1 MKILLI
7 SLGIIISTFLY
18 SQNHYVKQL
27 GIEQGLSNNYVV
39 NITQDKDGFL
49 WFATEE
55 GLNKF
60 DGSRFINYY
69 KHTNHL
75 SGNELNCIYADPS
88 EPIIWIATQRAGMNA
103 YNYEKNELTVF
114 SHNDSIPSSLI
125 TNDVT
130 HISPAKDGNLW
141 LSTYY
146 RGIEYFNKNTG
157 EFIHFNTNTF
167 PDLPS
172 NNTWTVLEDENGNIY
187 IGHVK
192 HGMSIISLKSKSIK
206 NFRHN
211 PQNRNSIPGNR
222 VNCIY
227 KDNSNNIWVGTE
239 KGAALFDPKTE
250 QFFPINQFTNIP
262 SISAVFD
269 IRQMDNDKIWIATE
283 LNGIFIIDIKHQYY
297 LSQNQINPEHI
308 TVGSDNYSLSN
319 PTVRCLF
326 QDSFKNVWIG
336 TYGGGVDFIGHIPP
350 FFRTYSYSP
359 IEEYK
364 NNLNNR
370 IVLSLCIDKNNKLW
384 IGTDGGGINVF
395 EKGNRTAIYTE
406 ENKNLSHNSV
416 TSEYCDSQNNIWIGT
431 FMGGVDVYN
440 NEKNTFSHINLK
452 EATTHDARCFYEDQE
467 HNMWIGTSSGIFIV
481 NTQTQEN
488 THHYTTINSPLPE
501 NMIRSIVQDNKG
513 QIWVG
518 TFGQGLSI
526 FTKNMHLIGHFNE
539 NNGFCSNCINHIFK
553 DSKNRIWIATGDGLA
568 CFAANENRKY
578 KVYNRQ
584 DGIHNAH
591 IRAITEDNE
600 GNIWFSTNAGISC
613 YTADTEQFINY
624 NYFEKVP
631 MGNFASAAV
640 AKDENGIIY
649 FGSINGARYFDPSA
663 VLSKRKVSPIIITE
677 IKVFDGQSTYK
688 DNNTINFYGQDNK
701 GITLPY
707 KQTTFNLTDSG
718 QEHSQATLV
727 DYAYRLK
734 GFDDSWYTVDENT
747 VLFRNIPPGEY
758 EFQIKAR
765 IRNQEWTEEINTLPI
780 HITPPIWLSWWA
792 KTLYLIFAGCIFF
805 CLFRLYKKKMDMQL
819 LYELEKKNHEQEEEL
834 NNERLRF
841 FTNITHELRT
851 PLTLI
856 LGPLEDLQEDKDL
869 LPYQQ
874 KKISIIHNSAIRLL
888 NLINQILEFRKTET
902 QNKKLCVSKDNLAA
916 LVTEVGLKYKE
927 LNPKKNIEFNIAIE
941 SDPLPLYFD
950 KEIITIILD
959 NLISNAIKYTE
970 KGYINISLYTIRKN
984 NTDYAEI
991 RVSDTGQG
999 IPSEELPHIFERY
1012 YQAKNDRQV
1021 SGTGIGLALV
1031 KNLVK
1036 LHQGEIHAES
1046 ILGKGSS
1053 FRFSLIINNIYPNA
1067 LHTDSEEKEQNSN
1080 HDTESAEDSM
1090 LNNNISGEK
1099 PILLVVEDNPDICE
1113 YISESFS
1120 DSFEVITAE
1129 EGEAGYRMAISQIP
1143 DIIVTD
1149 IMMAGMDGITFCKII
1164 KGDVRTSHIP
1174 VIMLTAKDSLQNK
1187 EEGYLAGADSYLTKP
1202 FSASL
1207 LRSRIHN
1214 LLESRKKLANQ
1225 FSNNLNINSD
1235 KSIILHESLNQLDNE
1250 FIQKITQIIEDN
1262 LKSEK
1267 IDVTYLAD
1275 KLCMSK
1281 STLYRKIKALTGI
1294 STNEYVRKIKMQN
1307 AEKLMLEGRYTI
1319 SEIAFR
1325 VGMNSP
1331 VYFRQCFKEEFGISP
1346 SEYLKHLKSK

>member
-1 MKILLI
+1 MTHGTLLMKI
-7 SLGIIISTFLY
+7 S
-18 SQNHYVKQL
+18 
-27 GIEQGLSNNYVV
+27 
-39 NITQDKDGFL
+39 
-49 WFATEE
+49 
-55 GLNKF
+55 
-60 DGSRFINYY
+60 
-69 KHTNHL
+69 
-75 SGNELNCIYADPS
+75 
-88 EPIIWIATQRAGMNA
+88 
-103 YNYEKNELTVF
+103 
-114 SHNDSIPSSLI
+114 
-125 TNDVT
+125 
-130 HISPAKDGNLW
+130 
-141 LSTYY
+141 
-146 RGIEYFNKNTG
+146 
-157 EFIHFNTNTF
+157 
-167 PDLPS
+167 
-172 NNTWTVLEDENGNIY
+172 
-187 IGHVK
+187 
-192 HGMSIISLKSKSIK
+192 
-206 NFRHN
+206 
-211 PQNRNSIPGNR
+211 
-222 VNCIY
+222 
-227 KDNSNNIWVGTE
+227 
-239 KGAALFDPKTE
+239 
-250 QFFPINQFTNIP
+250 
-262 SISAVFD
+262 
-269 IRQMDNDKIWIATE
+269 
-283 LNGIFIIDIKHQYY
+283 
-297 LSQNQINPEHI
+297 
-308 TVGSDNYSLSN
+308 
-319 PTVRCLF
+319 
-326 QDSFKNVWIG
+326 
-336 TYGGGVDFIGHIPP
+336 
-350 FFRTYSYSP
+350 
-359 IEEYK
+359 
-364 NNLNNR
+364 
-370 IVLSLCIDKNNKLW
+370 
-384 IGTDGGGINVF
+384 
-395 EKGNRTAIYTE
+395 
-406 ENKNLSHNSV
+406 
-416 TSEYCDSQNNIWIGT
+416 
-431 FMGGVDVYN
+431 
-440 NEKNTFSHINLK
+440 
-452 EATTHDARCFYEDQE
+452 
-467 HNMWIGTSSGIFIV
+467 
-481 NTQTQEN
+481 
-488 THHYTTINSPLPE
+488 
-501 NMIRSIVQDNKG
+501 
-513 QIWVG
+513 
-518 TFGQGLSI
+518 
-526 FTKNMHLIGHFNE
+526 
-539 NNGFCSNCINHIFK
+539 
-553 DSKNRIWIATGDGLA
+553 
-568 CFAANENRKY
+568 
-578 KVYNRQ
+578 
-584 DGIHNAH
+584 
-591 IRAITEDNE
+591 
-600 GNIWFSTNAGISC
+600 
-613 YTADTEQFINY
+613 
-624 NYFEKVP
+624 
-631 MGNFASAAV
+631 
-640 AKDENGIIY
+640 
-649 FGSINGARYFDPSA
+649 
-663 VLSKRKVSPIIITE
+663 
-677 IKVFDGQSTYK
+677 
-688 DNNTINFYGQDNK
+688 
-701 GITLPY
+701 
-707 KQTTFNLTDSG
+707 
-718 QEHSQATLV
+718 
-727 DYAYRLK
+727 
-734 GFDDSWYTVDENT
+734 

>member
-1 MKILLI
+1 MAIRYLEIGK
-7 SLGIIISTFLY
+7 STQ
-18 SQNHYVKQL
+18 SP
-27 GIEQGLSNNYVV
+27 
-39 NITQDKDGFL
+39 
-49 WFATEE
+49 
-55 GLNKF
+55 
-60 DGSRFINYY
+60 YY
-69 KHTNHL
+69 K
-75 SGNELNCIYADPS
+75 GIR
-88 EPIIWIATQRAGMNA
+88 IIFQ
-103 YNYEKNELTVF
+103 
-114 SHNDSIPSSLI
+114 S
-125 TNDVT
+125 
-130 HISPAKDGNLW
+130 
-141 LSTYY
+141 
-146 RGIEYFNKNTG
+146 
-157 EFIHFNTNTF
+157 
-167 PDLPS
+167 
-172 NNTWTVLEDENGNIY
+172 
-187 IGHVK
+187 
-192 HGMSIISLKSKSIK
+192 
-206 NFRHN
+206 
-211 PQNRNSIPGNR
+211 
-222 VNCIY
+222 Y
-227 KDNSNNIWVGTE
+227 K
-239 KGAALFDPKTE
+239 
-250 QFFPINQFTNIP
+250 
-262 SISAVFD
+262 
-269 IRQMDNDKIWIATE
+269 
-283 LNGIFIIDIKHQYY
+283 
-297 LSQNQINPEHI
+297 
-308 TVGSDNYSLSN
+308 
-319 PTVRCLF
+319 
-326 QDSFKNVWIG
+326 
-336 TYGGGVDFIGHIPP
+336 
-350 FFRTYSYSP
+350 
-359 IEEYK
+359 
-364 NNLNNR
+364 
-370 IVLSLCIDKNNKLW
+370 
-384 IGTDGGGINVF
+384 
-395 EKGNRTAIYTE
+395 
-406 ENKNLSHNSV
+406 
-416 TSEYCDSQNNIWIGT
+416 
-431 FMGGVDVYN
+431 
-440 NEKNTFSHINLK
+440 
-452 EATTHDARCFYEDQE
+452 
-467 HNMWIGTSSGIFIV
+467 
-481 NTQTQEN
+481 
-488 THHYTTINSPLPE
+488 
-501 NMIRSIVQDNKG
+501 
-513 QIWVG
+513 
-518 TFGQGLSI
+518 
-526 FTKNMHLIGHFNE
+526 
-539 NNGFCSNCINHIFK
+539 
-553 DSKNRIWIATGDGLA
+553 
-568 CFAANENRKY
+568 
-578 KVYNRQ
+578 
-584 DGIHNAH
+584 
-591 IRAITEDNE
+591 
-600 GNIWFSTNAGISC
+600 
-613 YTADTEQFINY
+613 
-624 NYFEKVP
+624 
-631 MGNFASAAV
+631 
-640 AKDENGIIY
+640 
-649 FGSINGARYFDPSA
+649 
-663 VLSKRKVSPIIITE
+663 
-677 IKVFDGQSTYK
+677 
-688 DNNTINFYGQDNK
+688 NFYGQDNK
-701 GITLPY
+701 GIKLTY
-707 KQTTFNLTDSG
+707 KQNTFNLTYSVQD
-718 QEHSQATLV
+718 HSQANLV

>member
-1 MKILLI
+1 M
-7 SLGIIISTFLY
+7 
-18 SQNHYVKQL
+18 
-27 GIEQGLSNNYVV
+27 
-39 NITQDKDGFL
+39 
-49 WFATEE
+49 
-55 GLNKF
+55 
-60 DGSRFINYY
+60 
-69 KHTNHL
+69 
-75 SGNELNCIYADPS
+75 
-88 EPIIWIATQRAGMNA
+88 
-103 YNYEKNELTVF
+103 
-114 SHNDSIPSSLI
+114 
-125 TNDVT
+125 
-130 HISPAKDGNLW
+130 
-141 LSTYY
+141 
-146 RGIEYFNKNTG
+146 
-157 EFIHFNTNTF
+157 
-167 PDLPS
+167 
-172 NNTWTVLEDENGNIY
+172 
-187 IGHVK
+187 
-192 HGMSIISLKSKSIK
+192 
-206 NFRHN
+206 
-211 PQNRNSIPGNR
+211 
-222 VNCIY
+222 
-227 KDNSNNIWVGTE
+227 
-239 KGAALFDPKTE
+239 
-250 QFFPINQFTNIP
+250 
-262 SISAVFD
+262 
-269 IRQMDNDKIWIATE
+269 
-283 LNGIFIIDIKHQYY
+283 
-297 LSQNQINPEHI
+297 
-308 TVGSDNYSLSN
+308 
-319 PTVRCLF
+319 
-326 QDSFKNVWIG
+326 
-336 TYGGGVDFIGHIPP
+336 
-350 FFRTYSYSP
+350 
-359 IEEYK
+359 
-364 NNLNNR
+364 
-370 IVLSLCIDKNNKLW
+370 
-384 IGTDGGGINVF
+384 
-395 EKGNRTAIYTE
+395 
-406 ENKNLSHNSV
+406 
-416 TSEYCDSQNNIWIGT
+416 
-431 FMGGVDVYN
+431 
-440 NEKNTFSHINLK
+440 
-452 EATTHDARCFYEDQE
+452 
-467 HNMWIGTSSGIFIV
+467 
-481 NTQTQEN
+481 
-488 THHYTTINSPLPE
+488 
-501 NMIRSIVQDNKG
+501 
-513 QIWVG
+513 
-518 TFGQGLSI
+518 
-526 FTKNMHLIGHFNE
+526 
-539 NNGFCSNCINHIFK
+539 
-553 DSKNRIWIATGDGLA
+553 
-568 CFAANENRKY
+568 
-578 KVYNRQ
+578 
-584 DGIHNAH
+584 
-591 IRAITEDNE
+591 
-600 GNIWFSTNAGISC
+600 
-613 YTADTEQFINY
+613 
-624 NYFEKVP
+624 
-631 MGNFASAAV
+631 
-640 AKDENGIIY
+640 
-649 FGSINGARYFDPSA
+649 
-663 VLSKRKVSPIIITE
+663 
-677 IKVFDGQSTYK
+677 
-688 DNNTINFYGQDNK
+688 
-701 GITLPY
+701 
-707 KQTTFNLTDSG
+707 
-718 QEHSQATLV
+718 
-727 DYAYRLK
+727 
-734 GFDDSWYTVDENT
+734 
-747 VLFRNIPPGEY
+747 
-758 EFQIKAR
+758 
-765 IRNQEWTEEINTLPI
+765 
-780 HITPPIWLSWWA
+780 
-792 KTLYLIFAGCIFF
+792 
-805 CLFRLYKKKMDMQL
+805 
-819 LYELEKKNHEQEEEL
+819 
-834 NNERLRF
+834 
-841 FTNITHELRT
+841 
-851 PLTLI
+851 
-856 LGPLEDLQEDKDL
+856 
-869 LPYQQ
+869 
-874 KKISIIHNSAIRLL
+874 
-888 NLINQILEFRKTET
+888 
-902 QNKKLCVSKDNLAA
+902 
-916 LVTEVGLKYKE
+916 VTEVGLKYKE

>member
-1 MKILLI
+1 MK
-7 SLGIIISTFLY
+7 
-18 SQNHYVKQL
+18 
-27 GIEQGLSNNYVV
+27 ESN
-39 NITQDKDGFL
+39 
-49 WFATEE
+49 
-55 GLNKF
+55 
-60 DGSRFINYY
+60 
-69 KHTNHL
+69 
-75 SGNELNCIYADPS
+75 
-88 EPIIWIATQRAGMNA
+88 
-103 YNYEKNELTVF
+103 
-114 SHNDSIPSSLI
+114 
-125 TNDVT
+125 
-130 HISPAKDGNLW
+130 
-141 LSTYY
+141 
-146 RGIEYFNKNTG
+146 
-157 EFIHFNTNTF
+157 
-167 PDLPS
+167 
-172 NNTWTVLEDENGNIY
+172 
-187 IGHVK
+187 
-192 HGMSIISLKSKSIK
+192 IK
-206 NFRHN
+206 
-211 PQNRNSIPGNR
+211 I
-222 VNCIY
+222 
-227 KDNSNNIWVGTE
+227 
-239 KGAALFDPKTE
+239 
-250 QFFPINQFTNIP
+250 
-262 SISAVFD
+262 
-269 IRQMDNDKIWIATE
+269 
-283 LNGIFIIDIKHQYY
+283 
-297 LSQNQINPEHI
+297 
-308 TVGSDNYSLSN
+308 
-319 PTVRCLF
+319 
-326 QDSFKNVWIG
+326 
-336 TYGGGVDFIGHIPP
+336 
-350 FFRTYSYSP
+350 
-359 IEEYK
+359 
-364 NNLNNR
+364 
-370 IVLSLCIDKNNKLW
+370 
-384 IGTDGGGINVF
+384 F
-395 EKGNRTAIYTE
+395 EKA
-406 ENKNLSHNSV
+406 LLLL
-416 TSEYCDSQNNIWIGT
+416 D
-431 FMGGVDVYN
+431 
-440 NEKNTFSHINLK
+440 
-452 EATTHDARCFYEDQE
+452 
-467 HNMWIGTSSGIFIV
+467 
-481 NTQTQEN
+481 
-488 THHYTTINSPLPE
+488 
-501 NMIRSIVQDNKG
+501 
-513 QIWVG
+513 
-518 TFGQGLSI
+518 
-526 FTKNMHLIGHFNE
+526 
-539 NNGFCSNCINHIFK
+539 
-553 DSKNRIWIATGDGLA
+553 
-568 CFAANENRKY
+568 
-578 KVYNRQ
+578 
-584 DGIHNAH
+584 
-591 IRAITEDNE
+591 
-600 GNIWFSTNAGISC
+600 
-613 YTADTEQFINY
+613 EQ
-624 NYFEKVP
+624 
-631 MGNFASAAV
+631 
-640 AKDENGIIY
+640 
-649 FGSINGARYFDPSA
+649 
-663 VLSKRKVSPIIITE
+663 
-677 IKVFDGQSTYK
+677 
-688 DNNTINFYGQDNK
+688 
-701 GITLPY
+701 
-707 KQTTFNLTDSG
+707 
-718 QEHSQATLV
+718 
-727 DYAYRLK
+727 
-734 GFDDSWYTVDENT
+734 
-747 VLFRNIPPGEY
+747 
-758 EFQIKAR
+758 
-765 IRNQEWTEEINTLPI
+765 
-780 HITPPIWLSWWA
+780 
-792 KTLYLIFAGCIFF
+792 
-805 CLFRLYKKKMDMQL
+805 
-819 LYELEKKNHEQEEEL
+819 LEKKNHEQEEEL

>member
-1 MKILLI
+1 M
-7 SLGIIISTFLY
+7 
-18 SQNHYVKQL
+18 
-27 GIEQGLSNNYVV
+27 
-39 NITQDKDGFL
+39 
-49 WFATEE
+49 
-55 GLNKF
+55 
-60 DGSRFINYY
+60 
-69 KHTNHL
+69 
-75 SGNELNCIYADPS
+75 
-88 EPIIWIATQRAGMNA
+88 
-103 YNYEKNELTVF
+103 
-114 SHNDSIPSSLI
+114 
-125 TNDVT
+125 
-130 HISPAKDGNLW
+130 
-141 LSTYY
+141 
-146 RGIEYFNKNTG
+146 
-157 EFIHFNTNTF
+157 
-167 PDLPS
+167 
-172 NNTWTVLEDENGNIY
+172 
-187 IGHVK
+187 
-192 HGMSIISLKSKSIK
+192 
-206 NFRHN
+206 
-211 PQNRNSIPGNR
+211 
-222 VNCIY
+222 
-227 KDNSNNIWVGTE
+227 
-239 KGAALFDPKTE
+239 
-250 QFFPINQFTNIP
+250 
-262 SISAVFD
+262 
-269 IRQMDNDKIWIATE
+269 
-283 LNGIFIIDIKHQYY
+283 
-297 LSQNQINPEHI
+297 
-308 TVGSDNYSLSN
+308 
-319 PTVRCLF
+319 
-326 QDSFKNVWIG
+326 
-336 TYGGGVDFIGHIPP
+336 
-350 FFRTYSYSP
+350 
-359 IEEYK
+359 
-364 NNLNNR
+364 
-370 IVLSLCIDKNNKLW
+370 
-384 IGTDGGGINVF
+384 
-395 EKGNRTAIYTE
+395 
-406 ENKNLSHNSV
+406 
-416 TSEYCDSQNNIWIGT
+416 
-431 FMGGVDVYN
+431 
-440 NEKNTFSHINLK
+440 
-452 EATTHDARCFYEDQE
+452 
-467 HNMWIGTSSGIFIV
+467 
-481 NTQTQEN
+481 
-488 THHYTTINSPLPE
+488 
-501 NMIRSIVQDNKG
+501 
-513 QIWVG
+513 
-518 TFGQGLSI
+518 
-526 FTKNMHLIGHFNE
+526 
-539 NNGFCSNCINHIFK
+539 
-553 DSKNRIWIATGDGLA
+553 
-568 CFAANENRKY
+568 
-578 KVYNRQ
+578 
-584 DGIHNAH
+584 
-591 IRAITEDNE
+591 
-600 GNIWFSTNAGISC
+600 
-613 YTADTEQFINY
+613 
-624 NYFEKVP
+624 
-631 MGNFASAAV
+631 
-640 AKDENGIIY
+640 
-649 FGSINGARYFDPSA
+649 
-663 VLSKRKVSPIIITE
+663 
-677 IKVFDGQSTYK
+677 
-688 DNNTINFYGQDNK
+688 
-701 GITLPY
+701 
-707 KQTTFNLTDSG
+707 
-718 QEHSQATLV
+718 
-727 DYAYRLK
+727 
-734 GFDDSWYTVDENT
+734 
-747 VLFRNIPPGEY
+747 
-758 EFQIKAR
+758 R

-819 LYELEKKNHEQEEEL
+819 LYELERKNHEQEEEL

-1214 LLESRKKLANQ
+1214 LLESRIKLANQ

>member
-1 MKILLI
+1 M
-7 SLGIIISTFLY
+7 
-18 SQNHYVKQL
+18 
-27 GIEQGLSNNYVV
+27 
-39 NITQDKDGFL
+39 
-49 WFATEE
+49 
-55 GLNKF
+55 
-60 DGSRFINYY
+60 
-69 KHTNHL
+69 
-75 SGNELNCIYADPS
+75 
-88 EPIIWIATQRAGMNA
+88 
-103 YNYEKNELTVF
+103 
-114 SHNDSIPSSLI
+114 
-125 TNDVT
+125 
-130 HISPAKDGNLW
+130 
-141 LSTYY
+141 
-146 RGIEYFNKNTG
+146 
-157 EFIHFNTNTF
+157 
-167 PDLPS
+167 
-172 NNTWTVLEDENGNIY
+172 
-187 IGHVK
+187 
-192 HGMSIISLKSKSIK
+192 
-206 NFRHN
+206 
-211 PQNRNSIPGNR
+211 
-222 VNCIY
+222 
-227 KDNSNNIWVGTE
+227 
-239 KGAALFDPKTE
+239 
-250 QFFPINQFTNIP
+250 
-262 SISAVFD
+262 
-269 IRQMDNDKIWIATE
+269 
-283 LNGIFIIDIKHQYY
+283 
-297 LSQNQINPEHI
+297 
-308 TVGSDNYSLSN
+308 
-319 PTVRCLF
+319 
-326 QDSFKNVWIG
+326 
-336 TYGGGVDFIGHIPP
+336 
-350 FFRTYSYSP
+350 
-359 IEEYK
+359 
-364 NNLNNR
+364 
-370 IVLSLCIDKNNKLW
+370 
-384 IGTDGGGINVF
+384 
-395 EKGNRTAIYTE
+395 
-406 ENKNLSHNSV
+406 
-416 TSEYCDSQNNIWIGT
+416 
-431 FMGGVDVYN
+431 
-440 NEKNTFSHINLK
+440 
-452 EATTHDARCFYEDQE
+452 
-467 HNMWIGTSSGIFIV
+467 
-481 NTQTQEN
+481 
-488 THHYTTINSPLPE
+488 
-501 NMIRSIVQDNKG
+501 
-513 QIWVG
+513 
-518 TFGQGLSI
+518 
-526 FTKNMHLIGHFNE
+526 
-539 NNGFCSNCINHIFK
+539 
-553 DSKNRIWIATGDGLA
+553 
-568 CFAANENRKY
+568 
-578 KVYNRQ
+578 
-584 DGIHNAH
+584 
-591 IRAITEDNE
+591 
-600 GNIWFSTNAGISC
+600 
-613 YTADTEQFINY
+613 
-624 NYFEKVP
+624 
-631 MGNFASAAV
+631 
-640 AKDENGIIY
+640 
-649 FGSINGARYFDPSA
+649 
-663 VLSKRKVSPIIITE
+663 
-677 IKVFDGQSTYK
+677 
-688 DNNTINFYGQDNK
+688 
-701 GITLPY
+701 
-707 KQTTFNLTDSG
+707 
-718 QEHSQATLV
+718 
-727 DYAYRLK
+727 
-734 GFDDSWYTVDENT
+734 
-747 VLFRNIPPGEY
+747 
-758 EFQIKAR
+758 R

-819 LYELEKKNHEQEEEL
+819 LYELERKNHEQEEEL

>member
-1 MKILLI
+1 
-7 SLGIIISTFLY
+7 
-18 SQNHYVKQL
+18 
-27 GIEQGLSNNYVV
+27 
-39 NITQDKDGFL
+39 
-49 WFATEE
+49 
-55 GLNKF
+55 
-60 DGSRFINYY
+60 
-69 KHTNHL
+69 
-75 SGNELNCIYADPS
+75 
-88 EPIIWIATQRAGMNA
+88 
-103 YNYEKNELTVF
+103 
-114 SHNDSIPSSLI
+114 
-125 TNDVT
+125 
-130 HISPAKDGNLW
+130 
-141 LSTYY
+141 
-146 RGIEYFNKNTG
+146 
-157 EFIHFNTNTF
+157 
-167 PDLPS
+167 
-172 NNTWTVLEDENGNIY
+172 
-187 IGHVK
+187 
-192 HGMSIISLKSKSIK
+192 
-206 NFRHN
+206 
-211 PQNRNSIPGNR
+211 
-222 VNCIY
+222 
-227 KDNSNNIWVGTE
+227 
-239 KGAALFDPKTE
+239 
-250 QFFPINQFTNIP
+250 
-262 SISAVFD
+262 
-269 IRQMDNDKIWIATE
+269 
-283 LNGIFIIDIKHQYY
+283 
-297 LSQNQINPEHI
+297 
-308 TVGSDNYSLSN
+308 
-319 PTVRCLF
+319 
-326 QDSFKNVWIG
+326 
-336 TYGGGVDFIGHIPP
+336 
-350 FFRTYSYSP
+350 
-359 IEEYK
+359 
-364 NNLNNR
+364 
-370 IVLSLCIDKNNKLW
+370 
-384 IGTDGGGINVF
+384 
-395 EKGNRTAIYTE
+395 
-406 ENKNLSHNSV
+406 
-416 TSEYCDSQNNIWIGT
+416 
-431 FMGGVDVYN
+431 
-440 NEKNTFSHINLK
+440 
-452 EATTHDARCFYEDQE
+452 
-467 HNMWIGTSSGIFIV
+467 
-481 NTQTQEN
+481 
-488 THHYTTINSPLPE
+488 
-501 NMIRSIVQDNKG
+501 
-513 QIWVG
+513 
-518 TFGQGLSI
+518 
-526 FTKNMHLIGHFNE
+526 
-539 NNGFCSNCINHIFK
+539 
-553 DSKNRIWIATGDGLA
+553 
-568 CFAANENRKY
+568 
-578 KVYNRQ
+578 
-584 DGIHNAH
+584 
-591 IRAITEDNE
+591 
-600 GNIWFSTNAGISC
+600 
-613 YTADTEQFINY
+613 
-624 NYFEKVP
+624 
-631 MGNFASAAV
+631 
-640 AKDENGIIY
+640 
-649 FGSINGARYFDPSA
+649 
-663 VLSKRKVSPIIITE
+663 
-677 IKVFDGQSTYK
+677 
-688 DNNTINFYGQDNK
+688 
-701 GITLPY
+701 
-707 KQTTFNLTDSG
+707 
-718 QEHSQATLV
+718 
-727 DYAYRLK
+727 
-734 GFDDSWYTVDENT
+734 
-747 VLFRNIPPGEY
+747 
-758 EFQIKAR
+758 
-765 IRNQEWTEEINTLPI
+765 
-780 HITPPIWLSWWA
+780 
-792 KTLYLIFAGCIFF
+792 
-805 CLFRLYKKKMDMQL
+805 MQL

-869 LPYQQ
+869 LPHQQ

-916 LVTEVGLKYKE
+916 LVTELGLKYKE

>member
-157 EFIHFNTNTF
+157 EFVHFNTNTF

-283 LNGIFIIDIKHQYY
+283 LNGIFIIDTKHQYY

-624 NYFEKVP
+624 N
-631 MGNFASAAV
+631 
-640 AKDENGIIY
+640 
-649 FGSINGARYFDPSA
+649 
-663 VLSKRKVSPIIITE
+663 
-677 IKVFDGQSTYK
+677 
-688 DNNTINFYGQDNK
+688 
-701 GITLPY
+701 
-707 KQTTFNLTDSG
+707 
-718 QEHSQATLV
+718 
-727 DYAYRLK
+727 
-734 GFDDSWYTVDENT
+734 
-747 VLFRNIPPGEY
+747 
-758 EFQIKAR
+758 
-765 IRNQEWTEEINTLPI
+765 
-780 HITPPIWLSWWA
+780 
-792 KTLYLIFAGCIFF
+792 
-805 CLFRLYKKKMDMQL
+805 
-819 LYELEKKNHEQEEEL
+819 
-834 NNERLRF
+834 
-841 FTNITHELRT
+841 
-851 PLTLI
+851 
-856 LGPLEDLQEDKDL
+856 
-869 LPYQQ
+869 
-874 KKISIIHNSAIRLL
+874 ISVH
-888 NLINQILEFRKTET
+888 
-902 QNKKLCVSKDNLAA
+902 
-916 LVTEVGLKYKE
+916 
-927 LNPKKNIEFNIAIE
+927 
-941 SDPLPLYFD
+941 
-950 KEIITIILD
+950 
-959 NLISNAIKYTE
+959 
-970 KGYINISLYTIRKN
+970 
-984 NTDYAEI
+984 
-991 RVSDTGQG
+991 
-999 IPSEELPHIFERY
+999 
-1012 YQAKNDRQV
+1012 
-1021 SGTGIGLALV
+1021 
-1031 KNLVK
+1031 
-1036 LHQGEIHAES
+1036 
-1046 ILGKGSS
+1046 
-1053 FRFSLIINNIYPNA
+1053 
-1067 LHTDSEEKEQNSN
+1067 
-1080 HDTESAEDSM
+1080 
-1090 LNNNISGEK
+1090 
-1099 PILLVVEDNPDICE
+1099 
-1113 YISESFS
+1113 
-1120 DSFEVITAE
+1120 
-1129 EGEAGYRMAISQIP
+1129 
-1143 DIIVTD
+1143 
-1149 IMMAGMDGITFCKII
+1149 
-1164 KGDVRTSHIP
+1164 
-1174 VIMLTAKDSLQNK
+1174 
-1187 EEGYLAGADSYLTKP
+1187 
-1202 FSASL
+1202 
-1207 LRSRIHN
+1207 
-1214 LLESRKKLANQ
+1214 
-1225 FSNNLNINSD
+1225 
-1235 KSIILHESLNQLDNE
+1235 
-1250 FIQKITQIIEDN
+1250 
-1262 LKSEK
+1262 
-1267 IDVTYLAD
+1267 
-1275 KLCMSK
+1275 
-1281 STLYRKIKALTGI
+1281 
-1294 STNEYVRKIKMQN
+1294 
-1307 AEKLMLEGRYTI
+1307 
-1319 SEIAFR
+1319 
-1325 VGMNSP
+1325 
-1331 VYFRQCFKEEFGISP
+1331 
-1346 SEYLKHLKSK
+1346 

>member
-1 MKILLI
+1 
-7 SLGIIISTFLY
+7 
-18 SQNHYVKQL
+18 
-27 GIEQGLSNNYVV
+27 
-39 NITQDKDGFL
+39 
-49 WFATEE
+49 
-55 GLNKF
+55 
-60 DGSRFINYY
+60 
-69 KHTNHL
+69 
-75 SGNELNCIYADPS
+75 
-88 EPIIWIATQRAGMNA
+88 
-103 YNYEKNELTVF
+103 
-114 SHNDSIPSSLI
+114 
-125 TNDVT
+125 
-130 HISPAKDGNLW
+130 
-141 LSTYY
+141 
-146 RGIEYFNKNTG
+146 
-157 EFIHFNTNTF
+157 
-167 PDLPS
+167 
-172 NNTWTVLEDENGNIY
+172 
-187 IGHVK
+187 
-192 HGMSIISLKSKSIK
+192 
-206 NFRHN
+206 
-211 PQNRNSIPGNR
+211 
-222 VNCIY
+222 
-227 KDNSNNIWVGTE
+227 
-239 KGAALFDPKTE
+239 
-250 QFFPINQFTNIP
+250 
-262 SISAVFD
+262 
-269 IRQMDNDKIWIATE
+269 
-283 LNGIFIIDIKHQYY
+283 
-297 LSQNQINPEHI
+297 
-308 TVGSDNYSLSN
+308 
-319 PTVRCLF
+319 
-326 QDSFKNVWIG
+326 
-336 TYGGGVDFIGHIPP
+336 
-350 FFRTYSYSP
+350 
-359 IEEYK
+359 
-364 NNLNNR
+364 
-370 IVLSLCIDKNNKLW
+370 
-384 IGTDGGGINVF
+384 
-395 EKGNRTAIYTE
+395 
-406 ENKNLSHNSV
+406 
-416 TSEYCDSQNNIWIGT
+416 
-431 FMGGVDVYN
+431 
-440 NEKNTFSHINLK
+440 
-452 EATTHDARCFYEDQE
+452 
-467 HNMWIGTSSGIFIV
+467 
-481 NTQTQEN
+481 
-488 THHYTTINSPLPE
+488 
-501 NMIRSIVQDNKG
+501 
-513 QIWVG
+513 
-518 TFGQGLSI
+518 
-526 FTKNMHLIGHFNE
+526 
-539 NNGFCSNCINHIFK
+539 
-553 DSKNRIWIATGDGLA
+553 
-568 CFAANENRKY
+568 
-578 KVYNRQ
+578 
-584 DGIHNAH
+584 
-591 IRAITEDNE
+591 
-600 GNIWFSTNAGISC
+600 
-613 YTADTEQFINY
+613 
-624 NYFEKVP
+624 
-631 MGNFASAAV
+631 
-640 AKDENGIIY
+640 
-649 FGSINGARYFDPSA
+649 
-663 VLSKRKVSPIIITE
+663 
-677 IKVFDGQSTYK
+677 
-688 DNNTINFYGQDNK
+688 
-701 GITLPY
+701 
-707 KQTTFNLTDSG
+707 
-718 QEHSQATLV
+718 
-727 DYAYRLK
+727 
-734 GFDDSWYTVDENT
+734 
-747 VLFRNIPPGEY
+747 
-758 EFQIKAR
+758 
-765 IRNQEWTEEINTLPI
+765 
-780 HITPPIWLSWWA
+780 
-792 KTLYLIFAGCIFF
+792 
-805 CLFRLYKKKMDMQL
+805 MQL

-1067 LHTDSEEKEQNSN
+1067 LH
-1080 HDTESAEDSM
+1080 TESAEDSM

>member
-1 MKILLI
+1 M
-7 SLGIIISTFLY
+7 
-18 SQNHYVKQL
+18 
-27 GIEQGLSNNYVV
+27 
-39 NITQDKDGFL
+39 
-49 WFATEE
+49 
-55 GLNKF
+55 
-60 DGSRFINYY
+60 
-69 KHTNHL
+69 
-75 SGNELNCIYADPS
+75 
-88 EPIIWIATQRAGMNA
+88 
-103 YNYEKNELTVF
+103 
-114 SHNDSIPSSLI
+114 
-125 TNDVT
+125 
-130 HISPAKDGNLW
+130 
-141 LSTYY
+141 
-146 RGIEYFNKNTG
+146 
-157 EFIHFNTNTF
+157 
-167 PDLPS
+167 
-172 NNTWTVLEDENGNIY
+172 
-187 IGHVK
+187 
-192 HGMSIISLKSKSIK
+192 
-206 NFRHN
+206 
-211 PQNRNSIPGNR
+211 
-222 VNCIY
+222 
-227 KDNSNNIWVGTE
+227 
-239 KGAALFDPKTE
+239 
-250 QFFPINQFTNIP
+250 
-262 SISAVFD
+262 
-269 IRQMDNDKIWIATE
+269 
-283 LNGIFIIDIKHQYY
+283 
-297 LSQNQINPEHI
+297 
-308 TVGSDNYSLSN
+308 
-319 PTVRCLF
+319 
-326 QDSFKNVWIG
+326 
-336 TYGGGVDFIGHIPP
+336 
-350 FFRTYSYSP
+350 
-359 IEEYK
+359 
-364 NNLNNR
+364 
-370 IVLSLCIDKNNKLW
+370 
-384 IGTDGGGINVF
+384 
-395 EKGNRTAIYTE
+395 
-406 ENKNLSHNSV
+406 
-416 TSEYCDSQNNIWIGT
+416 
-431 FMGGVDVYN
+431 
-440 NEKNTFSHINLK
+440 
-452 EATTHDARCFYEDQE
+452 
-467 HNMWIGTSSGIFIV
+467 
-481 NTQTQEN
+481 
-488 THHYTTINSPLPE
+488 
-501 NMIRSIVQDNKG
+501 
-513 QIWVG
+513 
-518 TFGQGLSI
+518 
-526 FTKNMHLIGHFNE
+526 
-539 NNGFCSNCINHIFK
+539 
-553 DSKNRIWIATGDGLA
+553 
-568 CFAANENRKY
+568 
-578 KVYNRQ
+578 
-584 DGIHNAH
+584 
-591 IRAITEDNE
+591 
-600 GNIWFSTNAGISC
+600 
-613 YTADTEQFINY
+613 
-624 NYFEKVP
+624 
-631 MGNFASAAV
+631 
-640 AKDENGIIY
+640 
-649 FGSINGARYFDPSA
+649 
-663 VLSKRKVSPIIITE
+663 
-677 IKVFDGQSTYK
+677 TYK
-688 DNNTINFYGQDNK
+688 QN
-701 GITLPY
+701 
-707 KQTTFNLTDSG
+707 TFNLTYSVQD
-718 QEHSQATLV
+718 HSQANLV

-1113 YISESFS
+1113 YKSESFS

>member
-103 YNYEKNELTVF
+103 YNYDKNELTVF

-157 EFIHFNTNTF
+157 EFVHFNTNTF

-172 NNTWTVLEDENGNIY
+172 NNTWTVLEDENKNIY
-187 IGHVK
+187 IGHVE
-192 HGMSIISLKSKSIK
+192 HGMSIISLKSKNVK

-283 LNGIFIIDIKHQYY
+283 LNGIFIIDLKHQYY

-518 TFGQGLSI
+518 TFGQGLSV

-688 DNNTINFYGQDNK
+688 D
-701 GITLPY
+701 LE
-707 KQTTFNLTDSG
+707 FNL
-718 QEHSQATLV
+718 
-727 DYAYRLK
+727 
-734 GFDDSWYTVDENT
+734 
-747 VLFRNIPPGEY
+747 
-758 EFQIKAR
+758 
-765 IRNQEWTEEINTLPI
+765 
-780 HITPPIWLSWWA
+780 
-792 KTLYLIFAGCIFF
+792 
-805 CLFRLYKKKMDMQL
+805 
-819 LYELEKKNHEQEEEL
+819 
-834 NNERLRF
+834 
-841 FTNITHELRT
+841 
-851 PLTLI
+851 
-856 LGPLEDLQEDKDL
+856 
-869 LPYQQ
+869 
-874 KKISIIHNSAIRLL
+874 
-888 NLINQILEFRKTET
+888 
-902 QNKKLCVSKDNLAA
+902 
-916 LVTEVGLKYKE
+916 
-927 LNPKKNIEFNIAIE
+927 
-941 SDPLPLYFD
+941 
-950 KEIITIILD
+950 
-959 NLISNAIKYTE
+959 
-970 KGYINISLYTIRKN
+970 
-984 NTDYAEI
+984 
-991 RVSDTGQG
+991 
-999 IPSEELPHIFERY
+999 
-1012 YQAKNDRQV
+1012 
-1021 SGTGIGLALV
+1021 
-1031 KNLVK
+1031 
-1036 LHQGEIHAES
+1036 
-1046 ILGKGSS
+1046 
-1053 FRFSLIINNIYPNA
+1053 
-1067 LHTDSEEKEQNSN
+1067 
-1080 HDTESAEDSM
+1080 
-1090 LNNNISGEK
+1090 
-1099 PILLVVEDNPDICE
+1099 
-1113 YISESFS
+1113 
-1120 DSFEVITAE
+1120 
-1129 EGEAGYRMAISQIP
+1129 
-1143 DIIVTD
+1143 
-1149 IMMAGMDGITFCKII
+1149 
-1164 KGDVRTSHIP
+1164 
-1174 VIMLTAKDSLQNK
+1174 
-1187 EEGYLAGADSYLTKP
+1187 
-1202 FSASL
+1202 
-1207 LRSRIHN
+1207 
-1214 LLESRKKLANQ
+1214 
-1225 FSNNLNINSD
+1225 
-1235 KSIILHESLNQLDNE
+1235 
-1250 FIQKITQIIEDN
+1250 
-1262 LKSEK
+1262 
-1267 IDVTYLAD
+1267 
-1275 KLCMSK
+1275 
-1281 STLYRKIKALTGI
+1281 
-1294 STNEYVRKIKMQN
+1294 
-1307 AEKLMLEGRYTI
+1307 
-1319 SEIAFR
+1319 
-1325 VGMNSP
+1325 
-1331 VYFRQCFKEEFGISP
+1331 
-1346 SEYLKHLKSK
+1346 

>member
-1 MKILLI
+1 M
-7 SLGIIISTFLY
+7 
-18 SQNHYVKQL
+18 
-27 GIEQGLSNNYVV
+27 
-39 NITQDKDGFL
+39 
-49 WFATEE
+49 
-55 GLNKF
+55 
-60 DGSRFINYY
+60 
-69 KHTNHL
+69 
-75 SGNELNCIYADPS
+75 NCIYADPS

-157 EFIHFNTNTF
+157 EFVHFNTNTF

-172 NNTWTVLEDENGNIY
+172 NNTWTVLEDENKNIY
-187 IGHVK
+187 IGHVE
-192 HGMSIISLKSKSIK
+192 HGMSIISLKSKNVK

-283 LNGIFIIDIKHQYY
+283 LNGIFIIDLKHQYY

-649 FGSINGARYFDPSA
+649 FGSINGARYFDPST

-688 DNNTINFYGQDNK
+688 DDNTINFYGQEDK
-701 GITLPY
+701 GIELTY
-707 KQTTFNLTDSG
+707 KQNTFNLTYSVHDY
-718 QEHSQATLV
+718 SQANLI

-765 IRNQEWTEEINTLPI
+765 IRNQEWSEEINTLPI

-792 KTLYLIFAGCIFF
+792 KTLYFIFVGCIFF
-805 CLFRLYKKKMDMQL
+805 YLFRLYKKKMDMQL

-869 LPYQQ
+869 LPHQQ

-1067 LHTDSEEKEQNSN
+1067 LHADSEEKEQNDN
-1080 HDTESAEDSM
+1080 LDIESAKYIM
-1090 LNNNISGEK
+1090 LNNNISEEK

-1129 EGEAGYRMAISQIP
+1129 EGEAGYRAAISQIP

-1149 IMMAGMDGITFCKII
+1149 IMMPGMDGITFCKII

>member
-157 EFIHFNTNTF
+157 EFVHFNTNTF

-283 LNGIFIIDIKHQYY
+283 LNGIFIIDTKHQYY

-701 GITLPY
+701 GIKLTY
-707 KQTTFNLTDSG
+707 KQNTFNLTYSVQD
-718 QEHSQATLV
+718 HSQANLV

-856 LGPLEDLQEDKDL
+856 LGPLEEVQEDKDL
-869 LPYQQ
+869 LP
-874 KKISIIHNSAIRLL
+874 
-888 NLINQILEFRKTET
+888 
-902 QNKKLCVSKDNLAA
+902 
-916 LVTEVGLKYKE
+916 
-927 LNPKKNIEFNIAIE
+927 
-941 SDPLPLYFD
+941 
-950 KEIITIILD
+950 
-959 NLISNAIKYTE
+959 
-970 KGYINISLYTIRKN
+970 
-984 NTDYAEI
+984 
-991 RVSDTGQG
+991 
-999 IPSEELPHIFERY
+999 
-1012 YQAKNDRQV
+1012 
-1021 SGTGIGLALV
+1021 
-1031 KNLVK
+1031 
-1036 LHQGEIHAES
+1036 
-1046 ILGKGSS
+1046 
-1053 FRFSLIINNIYPNA
+1053 
-1067 LHTDSEEKEQNSN
+1067 
-1080 HDTESAEDSM
+1080 
-1090 LNNNISGEK
+1090 
-1099 PILLVVEDNPDICE
+1099 
-1113 YISESFS
+1113 
-1120 DSFEVITAE
+1120 
-1129 EGEAGYRMAISQIP
+1129 
-1143 DIIVTD
+1143 
-1149 IMMAGMDGITFCKII
+1149 
-1164 KGDVRTSHIP
+1164 
-1174 VIMLTAKDSLQNK
+1174 
-1187 EEGYLAGADSYLTKP
+1187 
-1202 FSASL
+1202 
-1207 LRSRIHN
+1207 
-1214 LLESRKKLANQ
+1214 
-1225 FSNNLNINSD
+1225 
-1235 KSIILHESLNQLDNE
+1235 
-1250 FIQKITQIIEDN
+1250 
-1262 LKSEK
+1262 
-1267 IDVTYLAD
+1267 
-1275 KLCMSK
+1275 
-1281 STLYRKIKALTGI
+1281 
-1294 STNEYVRKIKMQN
+1294 
-1307 AEKLMLEGRYTI
+1307 
-1319 SEIAFR
+1319 
-1325 VGMNSP
+1325 
-1331 VYFRQCFKEEFGISP
+1331 
-1346 SEYLKHLKSK
+1346 

>member
-1 MKILLI
+1 
-7 SLGIIISTFLY
+7 
-18 SQNHYVKQL
+18 
-27 GIEQGLSNNYVV
+27 
-39 NITQDKDGFL
+39 
-49 WFATEE
+49 
-55 GLNKF
+55 
-60 DGSRFINYY
+60 
-69 KHTNHL
+69 
-75 SGNELNCIYADPS
+75 
-88 EPIIWIATQRAGMNA
+88 
-103 YNYEKNELTVF
+103 
-114 SHNDSIPSSLI
+114 
-125 TNDVT
+125 
-130 HISPAKDGNLW
+130 
-141 LSTYY
+141 
-146 RGIEYFNKNTG
+146 
-157 EFIHFNTNTF
+157 
-167 PDLPS
+167 
-172 NNTWTVLEDENGNIY
+172 
-187 IGHVK
+187 
-192 HGMSIISLKSKSIK
+192 
-206 NFRHN
+206 
-211 PQNRNSIPGNR
+211 
-222 VNCIY
+222 
-227 KDNSNNIWVGTE
+227 
-239 KGAALFDPKTE
+239 
-250 QFFPINQFTNIP
+250 
-262 SISAVFD
+262 
-269 IRQMDNDKIWIATE
+269 
-283 LNGIFIIDIKHQYY
+283 
-297 LSQNQINPEHI
+297 
-308 TVGSDNYSLSN
+308 
-319 PTVRCLF
+319 
-326 QDSFKNVWIG
+326 
-336 TYGGGVDFIGHIPP
+336 
-350 FFRTYSYSP
+350 
-359 IEEYK
+359 
-364 NNLNNR
+364 
-370 IVLSLCIDKNNKLW
+370 
-384 IGTDGGGINVF
+384 
-395 EKGNRTAIYTE
+395 
-406 ENKNLSHNSV
+406 
-416 TSEYCDSQNNIWIGT
+416 
-431 FMGGVDVYN
+431 
-440 NEKNTFSHINLK
+440 
-452 EATTHDARCFYEDQE
+452 
-467 HNMWIGTSSGIFIV
+467 
-481 NTQTQEN
+481 
-488 THHYTTINSPLPE
+488 
-501 NMIRSIVQDNKG
+501 
-513 QIWVG
+513 
-518 TFGQGLSI
+518 
-526 FTKNMHLIGHFNE
+526 
-539 NNGFCSNCINHIFK
+539 
-553 DSKNRIWIATGDGLA
+553 
-568 CFAANENRKY
+568 
-578 KVYNRQ
+578 
-584 DGIHNAH
+584 
-591 IRAITEDNE
+591 
-600 GNIWFSTNAGISC
+600 
-613 YTADTEQFINY
+613 
-624 NYFEKVP
+624 
-631 MGNFASAAV
+631 
-640 AKDENGIIY
+640 
-649 FGSINGARYFDPSA
+649 
-663 VLSKRKVSPIIITE
+663 
-677 IKVFDGQSTYK
+677 
-688 DNNTINFYGQDNK
+688 
-701 GITLPY
+701 
-707 KQTTFNLTDSG
+707 
-718 QEHSQATLV
+718 
-727 DYAYRLK
+727 
-734 GFDDSWYTVDENT
+734 
-747 VLFRNIPPGEY
+747 
-758 EFQIKAR
+758 
-765 IRNQEWTEEINTLPI
+765 
-780 HITPPIWLSWWA
+780 
-792 KTLYLIFAGCIFF
+792 
-805 CLFRLYKKKMDMQL
+805 MQL

>member
-1 MKILLI
+1 
-7 SLGIIISTFLY
+7 
-18 SQNHYVKQL
+18 
-27 GIEQGLSNNYVV
+27 
-39 NITQDKDGFL
+39 
-49 WFATEE
+49 
-55 GLNKF
+55 
-60 DGSRFINYY
+60 
-69 KHTNHL
+69 
-75 SGNELNCIYADPS
+75 
-88 EPIIWIATQRAGMNA
+88 
-103 YNYEKNELTVF
+103 
-114 SHNDSIPSSLI
+114 
-125 TNDVT
+125 
-130 HISPAKDGNLW
+130 
-141 LSTYY
+141 
-146 RGIEYFNKNTG
+146 
-157 EFIHFNTNTF
+157 
-167 PDLPS
+167 
-172 NNTWTVLEDENGNIY
+172 
-187 IGHVK
+187 
-192 HGMSIISLKSKSIK
+192 
-206 NFRHN
+206 
-211 PQNRNSIPGNR
+211 
-222 VNCIY
+222 
-227 KDNSNNIWVGTE
+227 
-239 KGAALFDPKTE
+239 
-250 QFFPINQFTNIP
+250 
-262 SISAVFD
+262 
-269 IRQMDNDKIWIATE
+269 
-283 LNGIFIIDIKHQYY
+283 
-297 LSQNQINPEHI
+297 
-308 TVGSDNYSLSN
+308 
-319 PTVRCLF
+319 
-326 QDSFKNVWIG
+326 
-336 TYGGGVDFIGHIPP
+336 
-350 FFRTYSYSP
+350 
-359 IEEYK
+359 
-364 NNLNNR
+364 
-370 IVLSLCIDKNNKLW
+370 
-384 IGTDGGGINVF
+384 
-395 EKGNRTAIYTE
+395 
-406 ENKNLSHNSV
+406 
-416 TSEYCDSQNNIWIGT
+416 
-431 FMGGVDVYN
+431 
-440 NEKNTFSHINLK
+440 
-452 EATTHDARCFYEDQE
+452 
-467 HNMWIGTSSGIFIV
+467 
-481 NTQTQEN
+481 
-488 THHYTTINSPLPE
+488 
-501 NMIRSIVQDNKG
+501 
-513 QIWVG
+513 
-518 TFGQGLSI
+518 
-526 FTKNMHLIGHFNE
+526 MHLF
-539 NNGFCSNCINHIFK
+539 
-553 DSKNRIWIATGDGLA
+553 
-568 CFAANENRKY
+568 
-578 KVYNRQ
+578 
-584 DGIHNAH
+584 
-591 IRAITEDNE
+591 
-600 GNIWFSTNAGISC
+600 
-613 YTADTEQFINY
+613 
-624 NYFEKVP
+624 
-631 MGNFASAAV
+631 
-640 AKDENGIIY
+640 
-649 FGSINGARYFDPSA
+649 
-663 VLSKRKVSPIIITE
+663 LS
-677 IKVFDGQSTYK
+677 F
-688 DNNTINFYGQDNK
+688 
-701 GITLPY
+701 
-707 KQTTFNLTDSG
+707 QT
-718 QEHSQATLV
+718 
-727 DYAYRLK
+727 
-734 GFDDSWYTVDENT
+734 
-747 VLFRNIPPGEY
+747 
-758 EFQIKAR
+758 
-765 IRNQEWTEEINTLPI
+765 
-780 HITPPIWLSWWA
+780 
-792 KTLYLIFAGCIFF
+792 
-805 CLFRLYKKKMDMQL
+805 
-819 LYELEKKNHEQEEEL
+819 NHEQEEEL